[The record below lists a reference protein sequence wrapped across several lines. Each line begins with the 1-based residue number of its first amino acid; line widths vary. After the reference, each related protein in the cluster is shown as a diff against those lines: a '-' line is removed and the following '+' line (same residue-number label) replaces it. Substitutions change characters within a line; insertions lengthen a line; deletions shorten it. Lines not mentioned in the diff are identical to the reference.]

1 MTRDGTIVFTEEDVA
16 GLLRFNPLAAEQLKS
31 IALRRRLSEL
41 ERQLERRVGET
52 ADEIVGDSEDDRVV
66 SLRRSQP
73 AVDSI
78 PRISEDHS

>member
-16 GLLRFNPLAAEQLKS
+16 ELLRLNPLAAEQLKG

-41 ERQLERRVGET
+41 ERQLERQVGET
-52 ADEIVGDSEDDRVV
+52 ADEIVDDSGDDRVV

-78 PRISEDHS
+78 QRISEDRS